1 MKPIYQMNY
10 EEFRKHCWNK
20 WGILVSMSYITDYTG
35 KVVDHRQ
42 SQITVELPTV
52 NEDGT
57 IDLINT
63 TEARFRR
70 LRDSIEY
77 VSKKRKL
84 LKDYFKI
91 LEREMSKVYG
101 EKKNG

>member
-10 EEFRKHCWNK
+10 EEFKKLCWNK
-20 WGILVSMSYITDYTG
+20 WGIMVTQTFIQDVNG
-35 KVVDHRQ
+35 KIIDHR
-42 SQITVELPTV
+42 SWETIIKLPAV

-63 TEARFRR
+63 TEVRFRR